1 MNKARRGAVDRT
13 EIRAAVAASAA
24 AVASLAGQ
32 ADTIARMRELLVRA
46 LRAGR
51 MVLAAGNGGSAA
63 EAMHL
68 AEELTGRYRS
78 DRRPLPGLALASDG
92 TALTCIGND
101 FGFDAVFARQV
112 EALARP
118 GDVLVVFST
127 SGNSANLVEAV
138 AAARRRRARVA
149 TLLGKDGGRL
159 AGRADVELI
168 VRSNMTAHIQEAHQ
182 VVMHLLL
189 EAVEREFGV

>member
-1 MNKARRGAVDRT
+1 MSVRRRPRKLAG
-13 EIRAAVAASAA
+13 IRAAVAESAA
-24 AVASLAGQ
+24 VVASLARQ
-32 ADTIARMRELLVRA
+32 ADTIGRMGDLLVRA

-51 MVLAAGNGGSAA
+51 TILAAGNGGSAA

-78 DRRPLPGLALASDG
+78 NRRPLPAVALAADG

-101 FGFDAVFARQV
+101 FGFDAVFARPV

-127 SGNSANLVEAV
+127 SGNSPNLREAV
-138 AAARRRRARVA
+138 AAARRRGARVA
-149 TLLGKDGGRL
+149 ALLGKRGGAL
-159 AGRADVELI
+159 AGQADVELI
-168 VRSNMTAHIQEAHQ
+168 VKSDATAHIQEAHQ
-182 VVMHLLL
+182 VVLHLLL
-189 EAVEREFGV
+189 EAVEKEFAE

>member
-1 MNKARRGAVDRT
+1 MSVRRRPRKRAG
-13 EIRAAVAASAA
+13 IRAAVAESAA
-24 AVASLAGQ
+24 VVASLARQ
-32 ADTIARMRELLVRA
+32 ADTIGRMGDLLVRA

-51 MVLAAGNGGSAA
+51 TILAAGNGGSAA

-78 DRRPLPGLALASDG
+78 NRRPLPAVALAADG

-101 FGFDAVFARQV
+101 FGFDAVFARPV

-127 SGNSANLVEAV
+127 SGNSPNLREAV
-138 AAARRRRARVA
+138 AAARRRGARVA
-149 TLLGKDGGRL
+149 ALLGKRGGAL
-159 AGRADVELI
+159 AGQADVELI
-168 VRSNMTAHIQEAHQ
+168 VKSDATAHIQEAHQ
-182 VVMHLLL
+182 VVLHLLL
-189 EAVEREFGV
+189 EAVEKEFAE

>member
-1 MNKARRGAVDRT
+1 VA
-13 EIRAAVAASAA
+13 ESAAV
-24 AVASLAGQ
+24 VASLARQ
-32 ADTIARMRELLVRA
+32 ADTIGRMGDLLVRA

-51 MVLAAGNGGSAA
+51 TILAAGNGGSAA

-78 DRRPLPGLALASDG
+78 NRRPLPAVALAADG

-101 FGFDAVFARQV
+101 FGFDAVFARPV

-127 SGNSANLVEAV
+127 SGNSPNLREAV
-138 AAARRRRARVA
+138 AAARRRGARVA
-149 TLLGKDGGRL
+149 ALLGKRGGAL
-159 AGRADVELI
+159 AGQADVELI
-168 VRSNMTAHIQEAHQ
+168 VKSDATAHIQEAHQ
-182 VVMHLLL
+182 VVLHLLL
-189 EAVEREFGV
+189 EAVEKEFAE

>member
-1 MNKARRGAVDRT
+1 MSVRRSGAVDLAR
-13 EIRAAVAASAA
+13 IRAAVAGSAA

-32 ADTIARMRELLVRA
+32 ADTIGRMSDLMVRA

-51 MVLAAGNGGSAA
+51 TVLSAGNGGSAA

-78 DRRPLPGLALASDG
+78 NRRALPAVALAADG

-118 GDVLVVFST
+118 GDVLIVFST
-127 SGNSANLVEAV
+127 SGNSPNLIHAV
-138 AAARRRRARVA
+138 AAARRRKARVA
-149 TLLGKDGGRL
+149 TLLGKGGGKL

-168 VRSNMTAHIQEAHQ
+168 VESEVTGRIQEAHQ
-182 VVMHLLL
+182 VVLHLLL
-189 EAVEREFGV
+189 EAVEREFGK